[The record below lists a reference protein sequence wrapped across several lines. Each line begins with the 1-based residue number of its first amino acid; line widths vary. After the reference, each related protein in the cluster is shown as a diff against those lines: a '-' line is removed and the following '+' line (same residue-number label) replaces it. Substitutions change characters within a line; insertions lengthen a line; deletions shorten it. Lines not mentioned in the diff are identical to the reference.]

1 MIPPLIFPTCI
12 HALRTM
18 LDKTDA
24 LEIHYA
30 DEDGDSYCV
39 ELAGRVGGFV
49 VGNDSDFAVLNSEGY
64 LGFVPFEDMVWTSV
78 DNTTQNDEDD
88 GDFQTVRK
96 SKDKRTTRDPRL
108 GKGLIPP
115 DIASDLTL
123 SFIVYKPSELAAHLK
138 LPVTLLPLLGAFVGN
153 DFSNQLSSSRNVQSL
168 FFQRQL
174 TLPQRINHV
183 ASTLN
188 SILSASSQKR
198 KPKYQVGS
206 VMDLID
212 KAVDA
217 LLVPPR
223 STLGS
228 GEVENIITT
237 VVEATLQ
244 YTIPKYEGE
253 THGPAGLWPTPVC
266 ALHEPDVCPLLPFF
280 SRSLSSDEPSSDESE
295 EQIMREEVRALYVRA
310 YRTGW
315 LSRNIMHVLSTGTS
329 WSRPFL
335 ENPDL
340 ETVAKTIGRPIQ
352 QWIYAILEDGVGL
365 PRRPVENGKIAD
377 EEDSFVEDEIDE
389 DELVDVIE
397 EDSETGSLEGGIDE
411 DPLAFLRGELE
422 RLHKPGDDEVPG
434 PPTSLSSSRASRSPR
449 PKTIVE
455 YVRRGTRITGEEV
468 TAPFLADLLG
478 SISTNDFDSQMPL
491 QLRSEQDR
499 LIVFL
504 HALGSNIPSVNS
516 LPSEQLMI
524 ALALRWVVRIISD
537 RARSSEGS
545 KDREKERWTKTEARA
560 FLASFPWIADPVL
573 ANDNPPS
580 TEVSPPIVDRNIQL
594 TAQVL
599 MAVES
604 ISDLCQVLLLT
615 DRVPARSHLLSGK
628 QFHSFLTGVKSPAA
642 ANIPDGL
649 WNACMEGL
657 EDAYGEE
664 RAKKGAKVKATAV
677 ENAISPEK
685 GISLKSASHRSLFA
699 LLGDMEA

>member
-1 MIPPLIFPTCI
+1 
-12 HALRTM
+12 
-18 LDKTDA
+18 
-24 LEIHYA
+24 
-30 DEDGDSYCV
+30 
-39 ELAGRVGGFV
+39 
-49 VGNDSDFAVLNSEGY
+49 
-64 LGFVPFEDMVWTSV
+64 
-78 DNTTQNDEDD
+78 
-88 GDFQTVRK
+88 
-96 SKDKRTTRDPRL
+96 
-108 GKGLIPP
+108 
-115 DIASDLTL
+115 
-123 SFIVYKPSELAAHLK
+123 
-138 LPVTLLPLLGAFVGN
+138 
-153 DFSNQLSSSRNVQSL
+153 
-168 FFQRQL
+168 
-174 TLPQRINHV
+174 
-183 ASTLN
+183 
-188 SILSASSQKR
+188 
-198 KPKYQVGS
+198 
-206 VMDLID
+206 MDLID